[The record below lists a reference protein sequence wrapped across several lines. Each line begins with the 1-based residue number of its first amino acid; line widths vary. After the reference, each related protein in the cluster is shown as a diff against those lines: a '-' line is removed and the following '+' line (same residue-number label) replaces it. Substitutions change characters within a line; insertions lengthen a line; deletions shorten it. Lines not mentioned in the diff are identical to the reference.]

1 MRRILPIIALFS
13 LCGATAQEYIPS
25 YGLERPRSEIRIY
38 PTAEEAAAAGRG
50 ADRYCTPLT
59 EWSRKGNTFSTHFT
73 LPFAWI
79 NRQVLFRLERA
90 SCDYEIRVNGR
101 TAAYNA
107 DGNAPA
113 EVDLT
118 KLAKEGRNTL
128 EVVLSEPA
136 AAAVLESWKEHPAPE
151 IGQAWVMSQPT
162 LRIRDIRSRTR
173 IGEDGDATAEVAVVV
188 KTGSLNPRTSR
199 LHYTLLS
206 PSGETVTT
214 GTRSVTLGMRGEDTV
229 RFLARIPY
237 DSLWSDARTTQYR
250 LLLKTQH
257 EGRYVEYIDR
267 PIGFRSIA
275 MQEDGTMEI
284 NGRSVTLRTREVPG
298 NLTPEQV
305 ADLQRTGCN
314 TIRLLPGP
322 VSEQMLTACDTCG
335 MYVIAQTPVDTRR
348 SGDSRRVGGNPSN
361 NPAWRDAYIERAE
374 NCYYTLQGHPSVV
387 AFSLA
392 TCSANGIN
400 LYESYLRMKKLPEQ
414 RPFIYPEAA
423 GEWNSDR
430 LKTSN

>member
-1 MRRILPIIALFS
+1 MRRILPIIVLFS

-59 EWSRKGNTFSTHFT
+59 EWSREGNTFSTYFT
-73 LPFAWI
+73 VPFAWI
-79 NRQVLFRLERA
+79 NRLERA

-237 DSLWSDARTTQYR
+237 DSLWSDARATQYR

-305 ADLQRTGCN
+305 ADLRRTGCN

-430 LKTSN
+430 LKTAN

>member
-59 EWSRKGNTFSTHFT
+59 EWTLEGNTFSTHFT
-73 LPFAWI
+73 VPFAWI
-79 NRQVLFRLERA
+79 NRQVLFRLEWA

-136 AAAVLESWKEHPAPE
+136 VAAVLESWKEHPAPE

-188 KTGSLNPRTSR
+188 KTGSLNPPHLAPA
-199 LHYTLLS
+199 LHAA
-206 PSGETVTT
+206 
-214 GTRSVTLGMRGEDTV
+214 
-229 RFLARIPY
+229 LAVGRDRHDRHP
-237 DSLWSDARTTQYR
+237 LRDAR
-250 LLLKTQH
+250 H
-257 EGRYVEYIDR
+257 AGRGHRTV
-267 PIGFRSIA
+267 P
-275 MQEDGTMEI
+275 GTH
-284 NGRSVTLRTREVPG
+284 TLR
-298 NLTPEQV
+298 LTLE
-305 ADLQRTGCN
+305 
-314 TIRLLPGP
+314 
-322 VSEQMLTACDTCG
+322 
-335 MYVIAQTPVDTRR
+335 
-348 SGDSRRVGGNPSN
+348 
-361 NPAWRDAYIERAE
+361 
-374 NCYYTLQGHPSVV
+374 
-387 AFSLA
+387 
-392 TCSANGIN
+392 
-400 LYESYLRMKKLPEQ
+400 
-414 RPFIYPEAA
+414 
-423 GEWNSDR
+423 
-430 LKTSN
+430 

>member
-1 MRRILPIIALFS
+1 M
-13 LCGATAQEYIPS
+13 
-25 YGLERPRSEIRIY
+25 
-38 PTAEEAAAAGRG
+38 
-50 ADRYCTPLT
+50 
-59 EWSRKGNTFSTHFT
+59 
-73 LPFAWI
+73 
-79 NRQVLFRLERA
+79 
-90 SCDYEIRVNGR
+90 
-101 TAAYNA
+101 
-107 DGNAPA
+107 
-113 EVDLT
+113 
-118 KLAKEGRNTL
+118 
-128 EVVLSEPA
+128 VLSGPA

-237 DSLWSDARTTQYR
+237 DSLWSDARATQYR

-305 ADLQRTGCN
+305 ADLRRTGCN

-430 LKTSN
+430 LKTAN